1 MLQFPQLVT
10 QLGQGGAALG
20 GATAGQPY
28 YFNASRQVESVQATC
43 SMRLTETA
51 APPRQIA
58 DLAAQAG
65 TPTMPPPPAA
75 AAAAVATAAAAAPP
89 PPAKEQRAD
98 DYDYLRPRPARPAE
112 PAQPAPVA
120 AMRPP
125 AFADPAALGGMPHW
139 FSPPAFAKPAPAA
152 PAPLP
157 AAAPSGQARYY
168 SMPHANVFTVP
179 PVPAHRRAA
188 AQQATAQQVKLDSSS
203 SSSSSAVGLRGD
215 PSPRIDVS
223 HLAALS
229 AVPDAALSARF
240 AAAVLQHEQANAAR
254 AGAPRA
260 APSER
265 DAPPN
270 HDAALFAPAAPP
282 PSPHAARS
290 PYALPAYGASGAS
303 PFAAPPFAAPPGGC
317 GAASS
322 PSCLLDSLTVEEFVS
337 LRSSREREFSSRELV
352 DLTCEPTPWTGA
364 SEPNPWTGAN
374 SLDSTLL
381 EDAGRLNL
389 SSFTGLAGLLDAL

>member
-1 MLQFPQLVT
+1 MPAQMLQFPQLVT

-89 PPAKEQRAD
+89 PPAHEPQAD
-98 DYDYLRPRPARPAE
+98 DYLRPRPARPAE
-112 PAQPAPVA
+112 PAAQPPPVP

-125 AFADPAALGGMPHW
+125 AFANPAALGGMPHW

-157 AAAPSGQARYY
+157 AVAPSEQARRYEK
-168 SMPHANVFTVP
+168 PNANVFTVP

-188 AQQATAQQVKLDSSS
+188 AQQAAG
-203 SSSSSAVGLRGD
+203 SAADL
-215 PSPRIDVS
+215 SPRINVS

-229 AVPDAALSARF
+229 AVPDAALSAQL
-240 AAAVLQHEQANAAR
+240 AAAARQREQVN
-254 AGAPRA
+254 
-260 APSER
+260 
-265 DAPPN
+265 
-270 HDAALFAPAAPP
+270 
-282 PSPHAARS
+282 
-290 PYALPAYGASGAS
+290 
-303 PFAAPPFAAPPGGC
+303 
-317 GAASS
+317 AASS
-322 PSCLLDSLTVEEFVS
+322 GARPGGYGSTAPHISPTWLLDSLTVEEFVS
-337 LRSSREREFSSRELV
+337 LRNSRERELSSRELT
-352 DLTCEPTPWTGA
+352 DFTC
-364 SEPNPWTGAN
+364 GAN

-389 SSFTGLAGLLDAL
+389 SSFNGLASLLDAL

>member
-1 MLQFPQLVT
+1 VT

-43 SMRLTETA
+43 SMRLTESA

-65 TPTMPPPPAA
+65 TPTMFPPPAA

-157 AAAPSGQARYY
+157 AAASSGQARYY

-229 AVPDAALSARF
+229 AVPDAALSAQL
-240 AAAVLQHEQANAAR
+240 AAAARQREQVN
-254 AGAPRA
+254 
-260 APSER
+260 
-265 DAPPN
+265 
-270 HDAALFAPAAPP
+270 
-282 PSPHAARS
+282 
-290 PYALPAYGASGAS
+290 
-303 PFAAPPFAAPPGGC
+303 
-317 GAASS
+317 AASS
-322 PSCLLDSLTVEEFVS
+322 GARPGGYGSTAPHISPTWLLDSLTVEEFVS
-337 LRSSREREFSSRELV
+337 LRNSRERELSSRELT
-352 DLTCEPTPWTGA
+352 DFTC
-364 SEPNPWTGAN
+364 GAN

-389 SSFTGLAGLLDAL
+389 SSFNGLASLLDAL